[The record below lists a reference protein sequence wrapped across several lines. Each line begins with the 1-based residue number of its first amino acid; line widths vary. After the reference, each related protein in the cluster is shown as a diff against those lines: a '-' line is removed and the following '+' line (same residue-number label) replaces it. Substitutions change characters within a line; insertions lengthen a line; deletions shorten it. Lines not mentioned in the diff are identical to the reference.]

1 MFKGHPRGLFIASLA
16 NMGERFGFYTMYAI
30 MVLYIQAKFGFD
42 PKVTGWIWGGFLFA
56 VYFLPLVGGI
66 VADRIL
72 GYDRTVFL
80 GILIMFIGYVLLF
93 IPGTRLAAIL
103 TALFVIALGTGFFKG
118 NLQAIVG
125 NLYDDPKYSSLRD
138 SAFNIFYMCI
148 NIGAF
153 FAPSAARAMNNWILG
168 KVGFTYNQE
177 IPSLAHKFLNGDLG
191 VTEKISQLAMDQ
203 GAGAMDLTAFCQK
216 YIDSLSESYN
226 YGFGVA
232 AISIILSM
240 IIFLGFKRYISHAG
254 GSVKVPSKSASTGNN
269 QDTLTPHQVKTRI
282 NALLLVFFV
291 VIFFWMSFHQNG
303 LTMTFFARDY
313 TVSKVSAFTYSFF
326 NLNTFLPLIL
336 AAIGLLILVSK
347 SSRIMKIIGAVM
359 LIGGP
364 IVAYTVYKGY
374 PAENG
379 ILPQDFQQF
388 NPLFIVLL
396 TPVVIAIFGALRAR
410 GKEPSAP
417 KKIGIG
423 MVITAMAFMILMIVS
438 LGLKSPKQ
446 LDNQV
451 SDILVS
457 PYWLIST
464 YFILTIAELFLS
476 PMGISFVSK
485 VSPPKYKGL
494 MQGGWLAATSVGNLL
509 VGVMAFFWAFVPLYA
524 FWAILLIC
532 CLLSATFIFSI
543 LKRLERATQ

>member
-1 MFKGHPRGLFIASLA
+1 MFKGHPKGLYVASLA

-42 PKVTGWIWGGFLFA
+42 PKTTGWIWGGFLFA
-56 VYFLPLVGGI
+56 VYFLPLIGGI
-66 VADRIL
+66 VADRLL

-80 GILIMFIGYVLLF
+80 GIIIMFIGYILLF
-93 IPGTRLAAIL
+93 IPGTGLAAIL
-103 TALFVIALGTGFFKG
+103 FALFVIALGTGFFKG

-125 NLYDDPKYSSLRD
+125 NLYDDPKYSPLRD

-177 IPSLAHKFLNGDLG
+177 IPALAHKFLNGDLG
-191 VTEKISQLAMDQ
+191 VSEKLSQLATAQ
-203 GAGAMDLTAFCQK
+203 GAGNMDLAAFCNK
-216 YIDSLSESYN
+216 YIASLSESYN

-232 AISIILSM
+232 AISIIVSLL
-240 IIFLGFKRYISHAG
+240 IYIGFKRHISHAG
-254 GSVKVPSKSASTGNN
+254 GSVKVPSKNVAADTN
-269 QDTLTPHQVKTRI
+269 QTLLTAEQVKNRI
-282 NALLLVFFV
+282 IALLLVFFV

-313 TVSKVSAFTYSFF
+313 TASKVSSFTYIFF
-326 NLNTFLPLIL
+326 NLNSFLPLIL
-336 AAIGLLILVSK
+336 AAIGLLILLSK
-347 SSRIMKIIGAVM
+347 SDKIFKIIGAAM

-364 IVAYTVYKGY
+364 IVSYFVYKGF
-374 PAENG
+374 PSENG

-396 TPVVIAIFGALRAR
+396 TPVVIAIFAALRKK

-423 MVITAMAFMILMIVS
+423 MIITAIAFMVLFFVS
-438 LGLKSPKQ
+438 VGLKSPKE

-451 SDILVS
+451 SDVLVS
-457 PYWLIST
+457 PYWLIGT
-464 YFILTIAELFLS
+464 YLILTIAELFLS

-485 VSPPKYKGL
+485 VAPPQYKGL
-494 MQGGWLAATSVGNLL
+494 MQGGWLAATSIGNLL
-509 VGVMAFFWAFVPLYA
+509 VGVMGFFWAFVPLYA
-524 FWAILLIC
+524 FWAILIVC
-532 CLLSATFIFSI
+532 CLLSATFIFTI
-543 LKRLERATQ
+543 LKRLERATK

>member
-1 MFKGHPRGLFIASLA
+1 MFKGHPRGLFVASLA

-66 VADRIL
+66 VADRLL
-72 GYDRTVFL
+72 GYDRTVFV

-93 IPGTRLAAIL
+93 IPGTGLAAIL

-125 NLYDDPKYSSLRD
+125 NLYDDPKYSPLRD

-177 IPSLAHKFLNGDLG
+177 IPALAHKFLNGDLG
-191 VTEKISQLAMDQ
+191 VTEKLSQLAMDQ
-203 GAGAMDLTAFCQK
+203 GAGAMDLAAFCQK
-216 YIDSLSESYN
+216 YIGSLSESYN

-232 AISIILSM
+232 AISIILSL

-254 GSVKVPSKSASTGNN
+254 GSVKVPSKSASTENS
-269 QDTLTPHQVKTRI
+269 QITLTPQQIKTRI
-282 NALLLVFFV
+282 IALLLVFFV

-313 TVSKVSAFTYSFF
+313 TVSKVPAFTYSFF
-326 NLNTFLPLIL
+326 NLNSFLPLIL

-347 SSRIMKIIGAVM
+347 PGRIMKIIGAIM

-364 IVAYTVYKGY
+364 IVAYMVYKGF
-374 PAENG
+374 PAENS

-388 NPLFIVLL
+388 NPLFIVLF
-396 TPVVIAIFGALRAR
+396 TPVIIAIFSALRAK

-423 MVITAMAFMILMIVS
+423 MVITAIAFMILMVVS
-438 LGLKSPKQ
+438 FGLKSPKQ

-485 VSPPKYKGL
+485 VSPPQYKGL

-524 FWAILLIC
+524 FWAILVIC
-532 CLLSATFIFSI
+532 CLLSAAFIFSI

>member
-1 MFKGHPRGLFIASLA
+1 MFKGHPKGLYVASLA

-56 VYFLPLVGGI
+56 VYFLPLLGGI
-66 VADRIL
+66 VADRLL
-72 GYDRTVFL
+72 GYDRTVL
-80 GILIMFIGYVLLF
+80 VGILIMFSGYVLLF
-93 IPGTRLAAIL
+93 IPGTGLIVIL
-103 TALFVIALGTGFFKG
+103 FALFVIALGTGFFKG

-125 NLYDDPKYSSLRD
+125 NLYDDPKYSPLRD

-153 FAPSAARAMNNWILG
+153 FAPSAARAMNNRILG

-177 IPSLAHKFLNGDLG
+177 IPALAHKFLNGDLS
-191 VTEKISQLAMDQ
+191 VSEKLTQLATGQ
-203 GAGAMDLTAFCQK
+203 GAGNMDLAAFCNQ
-216 YIDSLSESYN
+216 YIGSLSESYN

-240 IIFLGFKRYISHAG
+240 IIYLGFKRYISHAG
-254 GSVKVPSKSASTGNN
+254 GSVKVPAKSATTDNS
-269 QDTLTPHQVKTRI
+269 QMTLTPQQVKNRI
-282 NALLLVFFV
+282 IALLLVFFV

-313 TVSKVSAFTYSFF
+313 TVSKVPAFTYTFF
-326 NLNTFLPLIL
+326 NLNSFLPLIL
-336 AAIGLLILVSK
+336 AVIGLLILVSK
-347 SSRIMKIIGAVM
+347 SGRIMKIIGAVM

-364 IVAYTVYKGY
+364 VVAYLVYRGF
-374 PAENG
+374 PSENG

-396 TPVVIAIFGALRAR
+396 TPVVIAIFAALRAK

-423 MVITAMAFMILMIVS
+423 MVITALAFMILMIVS
-438 LGLKSPKQ
+438 FGLKSPKQ
-446 LDNQV
+446 LDYQV

-485 VSPPKYKGL
+485 VSPPQYKGL

-509 VGVMAFFWAFVPLYA
+509 VGIMGFFWAFVSLWA
-524 FWAILLIC
+524 FWAILLVC
-532 CLLSATFIFSI
+532 CLLSAAFIFSI

>member
-1 MFKGHPRGLFIASLA
+1 MFKGHPKGLYVASLA

-56 VYFLPLVGGI
+56 VYFLPLLGGI
-66 VADRIL
+66 VADRLL
-72 GYDRTVFL
+72 GFDRTVFV
-80 GILIMFIGYVLLF
+80 GILIMFSGYILLF
-93 IPGTRLAAIL
+93 IPGTGLFVIL
-103 TALFVIALGTGFFKG
+103 LALFVIALGTGFFKG

-125 NLYDDPKYSSLRD
+125 NLYDDPKYSPLRD

-177 IPSLAHKFLNGDLG
+177 IPALAHKFLNGDLG
-191 VTEKISQLAMDQ
+191 VTEKLAQLAADQ
-203 GAGAMDLTAFCQK
+203 GAGGMDLTAFCNK
-216 YIDSLSESYN
+216 YISSLSESYN
-226 YGFGVA
+226 YGFGIA
-232 AISIILSM
+232 AISIILSLL
-240 IIFLGFKRYISHAG
+240 IYIGFKKYISHAG
-254 GSVKVPSKSASTGNN
+254 GSVKVPSKSAIPDNG
-269 QDTLTPHQVKTRI
+269 QVTLTPQQVKNRI
-282 NALLLVFFV
+282 IALLLVFFV

-313 TVSKVSAFTYSFF
+313 TVSKVPAFTYIFF
-326 NLNTFLPLIL
+326 NLNSFLPLIL
-336 AAIGLLILVSK
+336 AVIGLLILISK
-347 SSRIMKIIGAVM
+347 SGRIMKIIGAIM

-364 IVAYTVYKGY
+364 IVAWLVYKGF
-374 PAENG
+374 PAEHG

-396 TPVVIAIFGALRAR
+396 TPVVIAIFAALRAK

-423 MVITAMAFMILMIVS
+423 MLITAMAFTILMIVS
-438 LGLKSPKQ
+438 FGLKSPKQ
-446 LDNQV
+446 LDYEV

-485 VSPPKYKGL
+485 VSPPQYKGL

-509 VGVMAFFWAFVPLYA
+509 VGIMGFFWAFVPLWA
-524 FWAILLIC
+524 FWAILLVC